1 VLVAGAAV
9 ATSALASV
17 KWDRANAAEEAPKKA
32 ESLFVQT
39 SKERSPEF
47 ARALLQS
54 ACSSSSLERDFCR
67 RRLARQKGPED
78 DVSGG
83 QRGRHH
89 SRLATELKLRHG
101 DVSDLSSSINSTTN
115 EISALQIAP
124 VPPAISVV
132 VRSVVSE
139 GEGGGF
145 LGPFPRASQRTSMT
159 PASPVPPSD
168 LNRFVCNH
176 RFHRCHVGWQRSG
189 MERCGV
195 EAIKAPAN
203 AHTRATL
210 KVRMFSSL
218 ISCQMPRNK
227 VVLGNPQSSCR
238 FQTGLGLVCRRR
250 HPIAMTALGLSR

>member
-1 VLVAGAAV
+1 MPQKKRPRRPNPCLCKPRR
-9 ATSALASV
+9 S
-17 KWDRANAAEEAPKKA
+17 EAPN
-32 ESLFVQT
+32 
-39 SKERSPEF
+39 SP
-47 ARALLQS
+47 RALLQS

-168 LNRFVCNH
+168 LNRTVRNH
-176 RFHRCHVGWQRSG
+176 RFHSCHVGWQRSR
-189 MERCGV
+189 MERCDVAGHQGSGECAHESHSEGTHV
-195 EAIKAPAN
+195 FLPHFVSNASEQGCSGRTTRSPA
-203 AHTRATL
+203 AGS
-210 KVRMFSSL
+210 KPVS
-218 ISCQMPRNK
+218 
-227 VVLGNPQSSCR
+227 
-238 FQTGLGLVCRRR
+238 
-250 HPIAMTALGLSR
+250 ALSAGGGIRLL